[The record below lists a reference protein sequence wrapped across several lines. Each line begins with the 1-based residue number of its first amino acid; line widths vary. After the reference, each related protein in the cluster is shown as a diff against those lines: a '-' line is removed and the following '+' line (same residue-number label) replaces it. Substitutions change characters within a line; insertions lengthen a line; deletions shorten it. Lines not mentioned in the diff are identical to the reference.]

1 MHARTHKQTATDQFS
16 AITFLHLNASSLIF
30 SAQVYSEVVPD
41 HASFDR
47 PILCL
52 LFIEL
57 THRSKVVLSCHM
69 NVNTALN
76 LTNTEISNSDFWFPF
91 SAVVILLLF
100 RTLFWRWTE
109 MAIISFVV
117 DYYYVV
123 SSPDCSAANIWGYS
137 FFNLEPVCESAHR
150 GKFNMKFTETDTVC
164 NMQPYEICGLVFECG
179 HLSGLRKQIQKTFK
193 KIHLYSFKWISVFA
207 CLGEDEAMRKG
218 KVLTLL
224 AEQALQCL
232 DFKASYIHC
241 QDLMAAGNCEA
252 VLRPVEALG
261 KL

>member
-1 MHARTHKQTATDQFS
+1 MHAHTHKQTATDQFS

-69 NVNTALN
+69 DVNTALN

-117 DYYYVV
+117 DNYYVV

-150 GKFNMKFTETDTVC
+150 GKFNMKFIETDTVR
-164 NMQPYEICGLVFECG
+164 NMQPYEICGLVFECW

-193 KIHLYSFKWISVFA
+193 KKNPF
-207 CLGEDEAMRKG
+207 
-218 KVLTLL
+218 VL
-224 AEQALQCL
+224 
-232 DFKASYIHC
+232 I
-241 QDLMAAGNCEA
+241 
-252 VLRPVEALG
+252 
-261 KL
+261 

>member
-1 MHARTHKQTATDQFS
+1 MFWFKEKKNGGKEHRVNKDVPPHTYTNLLYIEVLTAFEDAISPVTLKIFDKHLFPFTVNTAFLSSHAHTHARTNQYQFS

-91 SAVVILLLF
+91 SAVVLLLLF

-117 DYYYVV
+117 DNYYVV
-123 SSPDCSAANIWGYS
+123 SSPDCSVANIWGYS

-150 GKFNMKFTETDTVC
+150 GKFNMKFIETDNVC
-164 NMQPYEICGLVFECG
+164 NMQPYEICGLVFECW

-193 KIHLYSFKWISVFA
+193 KIHLY
-207 CLGEDEAMRKG
+207 
-218 KVLTLL
+218 
-224 AEQALQCL
+224 
-232 DFKASYIHC
+232 
-241 QDLMAAGNCEA
+241 
-252 VLRPVEALG
+252 
-261 KL
+261 